1 MRQPVTGRRRLA
13 RLVHRWRPD
22 RNPLRR
28 TADRIEAVILAAML
42 AAFLIGA
49 PLAALAAGQWAAAAG
64 LRTEHTQTAWH
75 RVPAV
80 LLQNAPDPPHALFQ
94 ASTEPLVRARWSA
107 PGGAPRTGEI
117 YAPGGST
124 AGSTVQSWTD
134 RSGRVTGTPI
144 EGADVVVR
152 IALAALLA
160 TAIVAAALALLG
172 LVAHW
177 ILDRRRL
184 AAWDAHWSATGPQW
198 TGRR

>member
-1 MRQPVTGRRRLA
+1 MTGRRRLA

-28 TADRIEAVILAAML
+28 TADRIEAVIMAALL

-64 LRTEHTQTAWH
+64 LRAEHTQTAWH

-80 LLQNAPDPPHALFQ
+80 LIQNAPDPAHALFQ
-94 ASTEPLVRARWSA
+94 AAMEPLVRARWSA
-107 PGGAPRTGEI
+107 PDGAPRTGEV

-124 AGSTVQSWTD
+124 AGSTVQIWTD
-134 RSGRVTGTPI
+134 SSGRVTGMPMA
-144 EGADVVVR
+144 GADVVVR
-152 IALAALLA
+152 TALAALLA
-160 TAIVAAALALLG
+160 TAIVAAVLALLG
-172 LVAHW
+172 LMAHW
-177 ILDRRRL
+177 IFDRRRL